1 MVGKYISQ
9 QHSLYLTDGSK
20 LNIVNKPKL
29 SKKLLIEGKSQKE
42 GGKVDYSSLFLI
54 MGGFHSIIKSTKY
67 LGTHREEKHLGHGDN
82 TDHNP
87 IVWPDGG
94 HQESSFSSRLGE
106 HI

>member
-1 MVGKYISQ
+1 MIVPPTIGTSWVMVGKYISQ

-54 MGGFHSIIKSTKY
+54 MGGFHSIIKKV
-67 LGTHREEKHLGHGDN
+67 GIVREPTERKN
-82 TDHNP
+82 TWAMA
-87 IVWPDGG
+87 II
-94 HQESSFSSRLGE
+94 QT
-106 HI
+106 ITQ